1 MQVKVGYKKP
11 QHYRMEGSVKKL
23 GKSLVRGKI
32 KNLLKR
38 LLLNDGMQ
46 KEACIIVGRVV
57 RKEIKFLCSDTH
69 NSIQREQSKASIGF
83 LAGIPTVWCEL
94 QSKAPLLLL
103 ILQNCFLKSKA
114 TSDGMKAIFCMF
126 ISMLLKTRNSK
137 MCMVQAMITLVLYAG
152 HTEKQVSICTCACN
166 SSIEHLVLL
175 FDYNLQW
182 KLVSCMLHM
191 ELGCTT

>member
-1 MQVKVGYKKP
+1 M
-11 QHYRMEGSVKKL
+11 
-23 GKSLVRGKI
+23 
-32 KNLLKR
+32 
-38 LLLNDGMQ
+38 MQ

-103 ILQNCFLKSKA
+103 ILQNCFSKSKA

-152 HTEKQVSICTCACN
+152 HTEKQVSICTCTCN

-175 FDYNLQW
+175 FDY
-182 KLVSCMLHM
+182 KSTM
-191 ELGCTT
+191 EACVLYVTYGIRMYHLRISIVFILLIRCVENCKD